1 MDAIDLKIIKLLQQ
15 DAKQNTKEIAKKVG
29 LTVSPTYER
38 IKKLEELGVIKKYI
52 AIIDNE
58 KVGQNIMVYCQISL
72 TMHSRKL
79 IDNFIDAIN
88 SYNEVLVCQHV
99 SGNYDF
105 LLKVGVED
113 MNAYQKFVIE
123 KLSIIDGIS
132 NVQSLFVMNE
142 IKNQQMIVV

>member
-1 MDAIDLKIIKLLQQ
+1 MDDIDRKIIKLLQI

-38 IKKLEELGVIKKYI
+38 IKKLEELGIIKKYI

-58 KVGQNIMVYCQISL
+58 KIGQNILVYCQISL

-79 IDNFIDAIN
+79 IDNFIAAIN
-88 SYNEVLVCQHV
+88 SYDEVLVCQHV

-105 LLKVGVED
+105 LLKIGVED
-113 MNAYQKFVIE
+113 MNVYQKFVIE

-142 IKNQQMIVV
+142 IKNQQMTIV

>member
-88 SYNEVLVCQHV
+88 SYNDVLVCQHV